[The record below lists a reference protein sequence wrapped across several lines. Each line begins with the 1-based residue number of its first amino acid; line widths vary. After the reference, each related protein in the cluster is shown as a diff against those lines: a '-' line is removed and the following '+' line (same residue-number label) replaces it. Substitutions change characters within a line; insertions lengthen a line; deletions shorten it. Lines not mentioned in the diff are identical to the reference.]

1 MVSQKIAF
9 LFLTRGHIPFE
20 QVWKEF
26 FTFRVK
32 SDEYTIYVHPQK
44 GFRFRNSSFFY
55 GLEINHTVQT
65 TYLRAS
71 VQMAERE
78 LLKSALEDKGN
89 TYFCLISESCIPLH
103 PFQAMKHA
111 LIASS
116 KSIVNACRQG
126 VHHDGMTEVE
136 ARWRPELD
144 LVPKFRRS
152 MWRYD
157 LNTFSLLTIV

>member
-26 FTFRVK
+26 FTFRVN

-89 TYFCLISESCIPLH
+89 SYFCLISESCIPLH

-111 LIASS
+111 LITSS